1 MRTCCIS
8 QGALLNALW
17 CPKWEGIYV
26 YVSLIHYAVKRKP
39 TQHFKAI
46 TLQKYYL
53 KIFF

>member
-1 MRTCCIS
+1 MLC
-8 QGALLNALW
+8 GVLNGKKS
-17 CPKWEGIYV
+17 KWEGINV

-53 KIFF
+53 KIFFK